1 MKSPRNWRYLAI
13 AACLA
18 VVGLGILAQIFHI
31 QTSPEAKK
39 ILNSNDAYDYAW
51 ETYYPPRGEILDRNG
66 NLLAGN
72 QTVYEVG
79 VDLKA
84 MRDPKNIALAAQ
96 MYLGLD
102 YTDTLNKLQNPAQGV
117 VYIVLKDDVAAATAD
132 TLIKLQQSVQNDPTG
147 NTLDGLA
154 FNPHLQRSYPDGSLA
169 ENILGFVTADERGY
183 FGVEEKYNNILAGV
197 PVTLLVPTDPT
208 RAEELPDIPSGATL
222 ILTIDSNL
230 QAVTEQ
236 ILDKAVQ
243 DTGSASGTVVI
254 LDPRNGEVL
263 AMATTPR
270 LDPNNYANYAQVFP
284 GQTPFDRAISQAF
297 EPGSVLK
304 ILTMAGALDS
314 RTVQPST
321 TFMDT
326 GSITVGGAT
335 ITNWNNG
342 AWGLQD
348 MTGCL
353 ANSLNVCLAW
363 VATQE
368 GNDTFYT
375 YMKRF
380 GLGHPTGID
389 LAGEVAGRLKL
400 PGDGDW
406 YPVDLGT
413 NAFGQ
418 GVAVTPIQLVMAA
431 SAIANSGRMY
441 YPHVLK
447 AIVEDG
453 QQHDLS
459 PQVVGN
465 PISAAT
471 AHTLNEMLAVA
482 IETEGPKGLVPGYR
496 IAGKTGTAEIP
507 DPTGGYDSNYTNASF
522 IGWGPVDAPQ
532 FLVYVWLEKPT
543 SDIWGSV
550 VAAPVFTDIVEKLV
564 VLLGIPPDNVRLQ
577 LNGQ

>member
-1 MKSPRNWRYLAI
+1 
-13 AACLA
+13 
-18 VVGLGILAQIFHI
+18 
-31 QTSPEAKK
+31 
-39 ILNSNDAYDYAW
+39 
-51 ETYYPPRGEILDRNG
+51 
-66 NLLAGN
+66 
-72 QTVYEVG
+72 
-79 VDLKA
+79 
-84 MRDPKNIALAAQ
+84 
-96 MYLGLD
+96 
-102 YTDTLNKLQNPAQGV
+102 
-117 VYIVLKDDVAAATAD
+117 
-132 TLIKLQQSVQNDPTG
+132 
-147 NTLDGLA
+147 
-154 FNPHLQRSYPDGSLA
+154 
-169 ENILGFVTADERGY
+169 
-183 FGVEEKYNNILAGV
+183 
-197 PVTLLVPTDPT
+197 
-208 RAEELPDIPSGATL
+208 
-222 ILTIDSNL
+222 
-230 QAVTEQ
+230 
-236 ILDKAVQ
+236 
-243 DTGSASGTVVI
+243 
-254 LDPRNGEVL
+254 
-263 AMATTPR
+263 
-270 LDPNNYANYAQVFP
+270 
-284 GQTPFDRAISQAF
+284 
-297 EPGSVLK
+297 
-304 ILTMAGALDS
+304 
-314 RTVQPST
+314 
-321 TFMDT
+321 
-326 GSITVGGAT
+326 
-335 ITNWNNG
+335 
-342 AWGLQD
+342 
-348 MTGCL
+348 
-353 ANSLNVCLAW
+353 
-363 VATQE
+363 
-368 GNDTFYT
+368 
-375 YMKRF
+375 MKRF

>member
-1 MKSPRNWRYLAI
+1 
-13 AACLA
+13 
-18 VVGLGILAQIFHI
+18 
-31 QTSPEAKK
+31 
-39 ILNSNDAYDYAW
+39 
-51 ETYYPPRGEILDRNG
+51 
-66 NLLAGN
+66 
-72 QTVYEVG
+72 
-79 VDLKA
+79 
-84 MRDPKNIALAAQ
+84 
-96 MYLGLD
+96 
-102 YTDTLNKLQNPAQGV
+102 
-117 VYIVLKDDVAAATAD
+117 
-132 TLIKLQQSVQNDPTG
+132 
-147 NTLDGLA
+147 
-154 FNPHLQRSYPDGSLA
+154 
-169 ENILGFVTADERGY
+169 
-183 FGVEEKYNNILAGV
+183 
-197 PVTLLVPTDPT
+197 
-208 RAEELPDIPSGATL
+208 L
-222 ILTIDSNL
+222 ILTIDSDL
-230 QAVTEQ
+230 QASTEQ
-236 ILDKAVQ
+236 ILDQAVK

-270 LDPNNYANYAQVFP
+270 LDPNDYTHYAQVFP

-304 ILTMAGALDS
+304 ILTMAAALDS

-342 AWGLQD
+342 AWGQQD

-363 VATQE
+363 VATQM

-380 GLGHPTGID
+380 GLGRPTGID
-389 LAGEVAGRLKL
+389 LADEVSGRLKL

-431 SAIANSGRMY
+431 SAIANGGRMY
-441 YPHVLK
+441 YPHVLQ

-453 QQHDLS
+453 QQHNMT

-465 PISAAT
+465 PISTAT

-482 IETEGPKGLVPGYR
+482 IETEGSQGLVPGYR

-507 DPTGGYDSNYTNASF
+507 DPTGGYDSNFTNASF
-522 IGWGPVDAPQ
+522 IGWGPVDNPQ

-550 VAAPVFTDIVEKLV
+550 VAAPVFRQIVEKLV
-564 VLLGIPPDNVRLQ
+564 VLDGIPPDDVRLQ

>member
-1 MKSPRNWRYLAI
+1 MKNPRNWRYLVVAV
-13 AACLA
+13 CLA
-18 VVGLGILAQIFHI
+18 ALGVGILAQIFHI
-31 QTSPEAKK
+31 QTSPEAKT
-39 ILNSNDAYDYAW
+39 ILNGNDLYNYAYR
-51 ETYYPPRGEILDRNG
+51 TYYPPRGEILDRNG

-72 QTVYEVG
+72 RTVYEVG
-79 VDLKA
+79 VDLGA
-84 MRDPKNIALAAQ
+84 MQDPKNIALAAQ

-102 YTDTLNKLQNPAQGV
+102 YSDTLNKIQNPKPGV
-117 VYIVLKDDVAAATAD
+117 VYLVLKDDVAATTAD
-132 TLIKLQQSVQNDPTG
+132 DLIKLQKAVQSDPTG

-154 FNPHLQRSYPDGSLA
+154 FNPHLQRSYPDGTLA
-169 ENILGFVTADERGY
+169 ANILGFVTQDERGY

-197 PVTLLVPTDPT
+197 PVTLLVPTDPN

-222 ILTIDSNL
+222 ILTIDSDL
-230 QAVTEQ
+230 QASTEQ
-236 ILDKAVQ
+236 ILDQAVQ

-254 LDPRNGEVL
+254 MDPRNGEIL

-270 LDPNNYANYAQVFP
+270 LDPNDYSKYAQVFP
-284 GQTPFDRAISQAF
+284 GETPFNRAVSQAF

-314 RTVQPST
+314 HTVEPST

-326 GSITVGGAT
+326 GSIVVGGAT

-342 AWGLQD
+342 AWGQQD

-363 VATQE
+363 VATQM
-368 GNDTFYT
+368 GNDNFYT

-389 LAGEVAGRLKL
+389 LAGEVGGRLKL

-418 GVAVTPIQLVMAA
+418 GVAITPIQLVMAA
-431 SAIANSGRMY
+431 SAIANGGRMF
-441 YPHVLK
+441 YPHVLQ

-453 QQHDLS
+453 KQHNMS
-459 PQVVGN
+459 PQLVGN

-482 IETEGPKGLVPGYR
+482 IETEGSQGIVPGYR

-522 IGWGPVDAPQ
+522 IGWGPVDDPQ

-550 VAAPVFTDIVEKLV
+550 VAAPVFRNIVEKLV
-564 VLLGIPPDNVRLQ
+564 VLRGIPPDNVRLQ